1 MSTDPVQLRA
11 KSPLLYGTCLLGG
24 LHITPT
30 LHGSQT
36 HEALYRHVHGLLGQT
51 HLSSASSL
59 DTIQSMLILSMWDLR
74 PTLSH
79 EHGNSWLLSGTA
91 GMRVM
96 MTTSFEQLLKSK
108 SNGGEEARAQ
118 ELMRTWNLIC
128 LCQLQ

>member
-1 MSTDPVQLRA
+1 
-11 KSPLLYGTCLLGG
+11 
-24 LHITPT
+24 
-30 LHGSQT
+30 
-36 HEALYRHVHGLLGQT
+36 
-51 HLSSASSL
+51 
-59 DTIQSMLILSMWDLR
+59 MLILSMWDLR
-74 PTLSH
+74 PTLGH

-108 SNGGEEARAQ
+108 SDAGEEARAQ